1 LVQRPRS
8 TLPAANVRAAAAT
21 ASERPPASTGRA
33 GREEDLAAG
42 SGEQDAA
49 GPGGD
54 GRVSGTIGGRQ
65 DAGEFIQIPGVPAA
79 FGNGIVENE
88 LMKLVTWLRR
98 PPEF

>member
-8 TLPAANVRAAAAT
+8 TLPAANIRAAATT

-65 DAGEFIQIPGVPAA
+65 DAEFIQIPGIPAA
-79 FGNGIVENE
+79 FGDGIVENE
-88 LMKLVTWLRR
+88 LMKLFTWLRR
-98 PPEF
+98 SPDF